1 MPPACPQSIHI
12 HKARITRLDA
22 TGAPD
27 TSGTTPKNSIV
38 TSALTHLNW
47 TVNSQA
53 GDQRVVVGGGDCICA
68 QYRGQDKLLNLGL
81 ELEMCRLEA
90 ALMEMMLG
98 TPLILG
104 PLVAPATEA
113 PIIGAQ
119 LGVTPSCGAVRT
131 GVALEAWSTAW
142 SGAGQLAGT
151 PFIRWVFPMTYWQIG
166 NGSLQNDFLLPTL
179 TGYTQDNPEWG
190 TGPYADDTV
199 DPGPKVGWYL
209 DSAMPDDTNCDYAVA
224 A

>member
-12 HKARITRLDA
+12 HKARVTRLDL

-27 TSGTTPKNSIV
+27 ASGATPRNSIV

-47 TVNSQA
+47 TVNTQA
-53 GDQRVVVGGGDCICA
+53 GDQRVVIGGGDCICA

-90 ALMEMMLG
+90 ALLEMMLG
-98 TPLILG
+98 TALILG
-104 PLVAPATEA
+104 PVPGGGGTA

-119 LGVTPSCGAVRT
+119 LGSTPGCGQQRA
-131 GVALEAWSTAW
+131 GVAVEAWSTAW
-142 SGAGQLAGT
+142 QGGGQMPGT
-151 PFIRWVFPMTYWQIG
+151 PYIRWVFPMTYWQIG

-179 TGYTQDNPEWG
+179 TGYTQDNPAWG
-190 TGPYADDTV
+190 TGPYDADTV
-199 DPGPKVGWYL
+199 DVGPKVGWYL
-209 DSAMPDDTNCDYAVA
+209 DAAMPDDTDCDYAVA